1 MLLAAINIYWLIKQE
16 LSQVF
21 SVFHFSFFILV
32 ITQTRVQ
39 LGSLVLFLSLILVSL
54 YMFGIKGTGMQDS
67 KAQVNPGI
75 SLHVWY

>member
-39 LGSLVLFLSLILVSL
+39 LGSLVLFLSLILASL

-67 KAQVNPGI
+67 KAQV
-75 SLHVWY
+75 